1 MKSILFEPTAQNA
14 KGWVKKVAAG
24 IKGGY
29 QAAKSERQAPGGSVP
44 CKDADSGCQDRD
56 KKFLEDLKTVCLGSG
71 IDPDVG
77 LTREVAAA
85 TFDESDSQCVR
96 VCVCVCVRA
105 CVRSCVRSCV
115 RACLCVCVCECA

>member
-1 MKSILFEPTAQNA
+1 MKQILFEQTAQNA

-44 CKDADSGCQDRD
+44 CKDADNSGQEKD
-56 KKFLEDLKTVCLGSG
+56 KKFLKDLKTVCLGSG

-85 TFDESDSQCVR
+85 AFDESDGQCVCVCVCACAC
-96 VCVCVCVRA
+96 VCVCVCVY
-105 CVRSCVRSCV
+105 V
-115 RACLCVCVCECA
+115 CVCV

>member
-44 CKDADSGCQDRD
+44 CKDADNEG
-56 KKFLEDLKTVCLGSG
+56 
-71 IDPDVG
+71 G
-77 LTREVAAA
+77 LFGLRHKP
-85 TFDESDSQCVR
+85 
-96 VCVCVCVRA
+96 
-105 CVRSCVRSCV
+105 
-115 RACLCVCVCECA
+115 